1 MESGSIKR
9 SRSGSSQDDD
19 DCVEIV
25 RGHHAKLT
33 NEEWVDDDIVIT
45 GFKPPLKS
53 ASMKPSSTISKGTP
67 KPQLGAKELQLF
79 RINPK
84 ALE

>member
-1 MESGSIKR
+1 
-9 SRSGSSQDDD
+9 
-19 DCVEIV
+19 
-25 RGHHAKLT
+25 LT

-45 GFKPPLKS
+45 GFKSPLKS
-53 ASMKPSSTISKGTP
+53 ASMKPSSAVPKGTP